1 MAACRPPIPPLLAV
15 SVFFLSFFLQDP
27 ARAGGDPVLLL
38 PPSLGVS
45 VIFINT
51 LIKMYA
57 KVTLLTYAVTVKTQS
72 IAPLRSTPDVELH
85 SRAQVV
91 LKFSPQR
98 SPARSASL
106 QLYTASTVLYSST
119 LYILSPPPSPL
130 SWTPGPGRAG
140 PLHLPTNIL
149 RAAQRQRPLGRPQR
163 ARRGARPPIGSERER
178 RERVGECK
186 SGASKRE
193 GEVTRRVT
201 HICHIPHR

>member
-85 SRAQVV
+85 SRSRVKSCSSSLHSA
-91 LKFSPQR
+91 LQR
-98 SPARSASL
+98 ALHLYSSTPSL
-106 QLYTASTVLYSST
+106 QCSTHYSST
-119 LYILSPPPSPL
+119 LYILSPSLTPQL
-130 SWTPGPGRAG
+130 DAWTWTLERDRAS
-140 PLHLPTNIL
+140 LAHQHLARGTKAAAA
-149 RAAQRQRPLGRPQR
+149 RAA
-163 ARRGARPPIGSERER
+163 AASEERGSTTYRERER
-178 RERVGECK
+178 TKR
-186 SGASKRE
+186 AS
-193 GEVTRRVT
+193 RRVQVR
-201 HICHIPHR
+201 CK

>member
-1 MAACRPPIPPLLAV
+1 VAACRPPIPPLLAV

-85 SRAQVV
+85 SRSSRAQV
-91 LKFSPQR
+91 LSTAL
-98 SPARSASL
+98 SSALCIS
-106 QLYTASTVLYSST
+106 TALHRLYSALHTTALHST
-119 LYILSPPPSPL
+119 SSHPPSPL
-130 SWTPGPGRAG
+130 SWTPGPGRWSGTA
-140 PLHLPTNIL
+140 LHLPTNISCA
-149 RAAQRQRPLGRPQR
+149 RHKGSGR
-163 ARRGARPPIGSERER
+163 
-178 RERVGECK
+178 
-186 SGASKRE
+186 
-193 GEVTRRVT
+193 
-201 HICHIPHR
+201 